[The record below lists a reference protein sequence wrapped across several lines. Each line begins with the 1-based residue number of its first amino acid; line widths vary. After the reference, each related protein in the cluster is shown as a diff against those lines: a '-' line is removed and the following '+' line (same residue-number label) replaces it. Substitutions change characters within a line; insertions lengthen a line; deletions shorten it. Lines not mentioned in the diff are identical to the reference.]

1 MLNKEVEDAIKNGEF
16 SIYTMETL
24 EDAVKMLL
32 GEKNLK
38 FNELIV
44 EIEKE
49 LKKYNKK
56 SKKCRKIKL

>member
-1 MLNKEVEDAIKNGEF
+1 
-16 SIYTMETL
+16 METL
-24 EDAVKMLL
+24 EDAVKILL
-32 GEKNLK
+32 GKNSLR
-38 FNELIV
+38 FNELIE

>member
-1 MLNKEVEDAIKNGEF
+1 MLNKEVEESIKRRF
-16 SIYTMETL
+16 TIYTMETL
-24 EDAVKMLL
+24 EDAVKILL
-32 GEKNLK
+32 GKNSLR
-38 FNELIV
+38 FNELIE

>member
-1 MLNKEVEDAIKNGEF
+1 MLNKEVEEAIKNGEF

-56 SKKCRKIKL
+56 FKKCRKIKV

>member
-1 MLNKEVEDAIKNGEF
+1 MLNKEVEESIKKGDF
-16 SIYTMETL
+16 TIYTMETL
-24 EDAVKMLL
+24 EDAVKILL
-32 GEKNLK
+32 GKNSLR
-38 FNELIV
+38 FNELIE